1 MLIPYND
8 LPECLQNDECKKYYE
23 ILKKRR
29 FSLFVK
35 RAFDVVAAL
44 LILIILS
51 PVFLIISLMIKLDSK
66 GPVIFKQSRVTQYN
80 RDFKIYKFR
89 TMVNNADKIGSCVT
103 TKGDARITRMGKLLR
118 KCRLDEIPQLINV
131 LKGDMTFVGTRPE
144 VRKYVD
150 AYSNE
155 MMATLLLK
163 AGITSEASIFYKD
176 EDVLLANTDN
186 VDDTYIKEVLPCKMV
201 YNLNY
206 IENFGFWYDILLMFK
221 TFFAVVGIKQNPV
234 SKNGR
239 GIGA

>member
-1 MLIPYND
+1 MLKPFED
-8 LPECLQNDECKKYYE
+8 LPETLKNDECKKYYD
-23 ILKKRR
+23 ILVKRKI
-29 FSLFVK
+29 SLFIK
-35 RAFDVVAAL
+35 RAFDIVVAF
-44 LILIILS
+44 LILVILS
-51 PVFLIISLMIKLDSK
+51 PVFLIISVMIKFDSK

-89 TMVNNADKIGSCVT
+89 TMVNNADKIGSQVT
-103 TKGDARITRMGKLLR
+103 TKGDARITRVGKLIR

-150 AYSNE
+150 AYTDE

-176 EDVLLANTDN
+176 EDTLLSNAENIDE
-186 VDDTYIKEVLPCKMV
+186 TYIKDVLPGKME

-221 TFFAVVGIKQNPV
+221 TFFAVIGIEIKDK
-234 SKNGR
+234 SKTGR
-239 GIGA
+239 GIDA

>member
-1 MLIPYND
+1 MLKPFED
-8 LPECLQNDECKKYYE
+8 LPETLKNDDCKKYYD
-23 ILKKRR
+23 ILVKRKI
-29 FSLFVK
+29 SLFIK
-35 RAFDVVAAL
+35 RAFDIVVAF
-44 LILIILS
+44 LILVILS
-51 PVFLIISLMIKLDSK
+51 PVFLIISVMIKLDSK

-103 TKGDARITRMGKLLR
+103 TKGDARITRVGKLIR

-150 AYSNE
+150 AYTDE

-176 EDVLLANTDN
+176 EDTLLSNAEN
-186 VDDTYIKEVLPCKMV
+186 VDETYIKDVLPGKMA

-221 TFFAVVGIKQNPV
+221 TFFAVIGIEIKDK
-234 SKNGR
+234 SKTGR
-239 GIGA
+239 GIDA

>member
-1 MLIPYND
+1 MLKPFED
-8 LPECLQNDECKKYYE
+8 LPETLKNDDCKKYYD
-23 ILKKRR
+23 ILVKRKI
-29 FSLFVK
+29 SLFIK
-35 RAFDVVAAL
+35 RAFDIVVAF
-44 LILIILS
+44 LILVILS
-51 PVFLIISLMIKLDSK
+51 PVFLIISVMIKLDSK

-89 TMVNNADKIGSCVT
+89 TMVNNADKIGSQVT
-103 TKGDARITRMGKLLR
+103 TKGDARITRVGKLIR

-150 AYSNE
+150 AYTDE

-176 EDVLLANTDN
+176 EDTLLSNAEN
-186 VDDTYIKEVLPCKMV
+186 VDETYIKDVLPGKME

-221 TFFAVVGIKQNPV
+221 TFFAVIGIEIKDK
-234 SKNGR
+234 SKTGR

>member
-1 MLIPYND
+1 MLKPFNE
-8 LPECLQNDECKKYYE
+8 LPECLQNDECKKYYD
-23 ILKKRR
+23 ILKKRKV
-29 FSLFVK
+29 SLFVK
-35 RAFDVVAAL
+35 RAFDIVVAL
-44 LILIILS
+44 LILVILS
-51 PVFLIISLMIKLDSK
+51 PLFLIISVMIKLDSK
-66 GPVIFKQSRVTQYN
+66 GPVIFKQNRVTQYN

-89 TMVNNADKIGSCVT
+89 TMVNNADKIGSQVT
-103 TKGDARITRMGKLLR
+103 TKGDARITRVGKLIR

-176 EDVLLANTDN
+176 EDVLLSNA
-186 VDDTYIKEVLPCKMV
+186 VDVDAVYIKDVLPGKMI

-221 TFFAVVGIKQNPV
+221 TFFAVIGIKQNPINK
-234 SKNGR
+234 SER